1 MVHAQ
6 EQERK
11 DVAEKR
17 KDWVEQQG
25 EFDSSKCVFLDESGV
40 NIDLTRR
47 YGRAKGAARVHDK
60 VPLNTPKNTTILS
73 SVRLDGETVYT
84 HFQGSLTGDRF
95 LAYVKEQLVPHLRE
109 GDIVIMD
116 NLRSHKV
123 SGVREAI
130 EEAKAF
136 VLYLPPYSPDFNPIE
151 MLWSKLKAFLR
162 KEKARSLPDLDTAI
176 PRAFD
181 SISTSDIAGWF
192 QAAGYSLS

>member
-6 EQERK
+6 EHERK
-11 DVAEKR
+11 DIAEKR

-25 EFDSSKCVFLDESGV
+25 KFDCNKCVFLDESGV

-47 YGRAKGAARVHDK
+47 YGRAKGAERVHDK
-60 VPLNTPKNTTILS
+60 VPLNTPQNTTILS

-84 HFQGSLTGDRF
+84 HFQGPLTGDRF
-95 LAYVKEQLVPHLRE
+95 LSYVKEQLVPHLRE

-136 VLYLPPYSPDFNPIE
+136 ILYLPPYSPDFNPIE

-162 KEKARSLPDLDTAI
+162 KEKARSLPDLDIAI

-181 SISTSDIAGWF
+181 SIGPSDIAAWF
-192 QAAGYSLS
+192 QFAGYSLS

>member
-1 MVHAQ
+1 MVHAK

-95 LAYVKEQLVPHLRE
+95 LAYVKEQLVPHLRT

-192 QAAGYSLS
+192 QTAGYSLS

>member
-192 QAAGYSLS
+192 QTAGYSLS

>member
-1 MVHAQ
+1 MCIRQ
-6 EQERK
+6 
-11 DVAEKR
+11 
-17 KDWVEQQG
+17 
-25 EFDSSKCVFLDESGV
+25 
-40 NIDLTRR
+40 
-47 YGRAKGAARVHDK
+47 

-73 SVRLDGETVYT
+73 SVRLDGETLYT
-84 HFQGSLTGDRF
+84 HFQGPFTGDRF
-95 LAYVKEQLVPHLRE
+95 LSYVKEQLVPHLRE

-130 EEAKAF
+130 EKAKAF

>member
-17 KDWVEQQG
+17 KNWVEQQG
-25 EFDSSKCVFLDESGV
+25 KLDSSKCVFLDESGV

-47 YGRAKGAARVHDK
+47 YGRAKGAERVHDK

-84 HFQGSLTGDRF
+84 HFHGSLTGDRF
-95 LAYVKEQLVPHLRE
+95 LSYVKEQLVPHLRE

-162 KEKARSLPDLDTAI
+162 KEKARSLSDLDIAI

-181 SISTSDIAGWF
+181 SICPSDISAWF
-192 QAAGYSLS
+192 QTAGYSPS

>member
-6 EQERK
+6 EQERE
-11 DVAEKR
+11 DVVEKR
-17 KDWVEQQG
+17 KEWTEQQG
-25 EFDSSKCVFLDESGV
+25 KFDSSKCVFLDESGV

-47 YGRAKGAARVHDK
+47 YGRAKGAERVQDK

-95 LAYVKEQLVPHLRE
+95 LSYVKEQLVPRLRE

-130 EEAKAF
+130 EEAKAM

-151 MLWSKLKAFLR
+151 LLWSKLKAFLR
-162 KEKARSLPDLDTAI
+162 KEKARSLPALEDAI
-176 PRAFD
+176 PRTFD
-181 SISTSDIAGWF
+181 SVSTSDIFAWF

>member
-17 KDWVEQQG
+17 KNWVEQQG

-60 VPLNTPKNTTILS
+60 VPLNTPKSTTILS

-95 LAYVKEQLVPHLRE
+95 LTYVKGQLVPHLRE

-162 KEKARSLPDLDTAI
+162 KEKTRSLPDLDTAI

>member
-11 DVAEKR
+11 DAAEKR

-95 LAYVKEQLVPHLRE
+95 LTYVKEQLVPHLRE

-162 KEKARSLPDLDTAI
+162 KEKARSLPDLDDAI
-176 PRAFD
+176 PCAFD
-181 SISTSDIAGWF
+181 SISPSDISAWF
-192 QAAGYSLS
+192 LTAGYSFS